1 MITGDSGDY
10 ELLTEG
16 ISLIKKD
23 PSDTYS
29 LSLEIGVREGA
40 GSLTILEAFN
50 TYHKNLY
57 HSHIGVDP
65 YGNLSYQHFDNNEP
79 YTADYTD
86 EMYLQLLKDFK
97 DWPNFHM
104 LKLTDTEYMK
114 RYADGF
120 PTFYNSQYLLIN
132 KYDFIHLD
140 GPHTTRDVI
149 IETVFFASRIKPGG
163 VIVFDDWNTFE
174 FHIIDEIL
182 KVFNFSKIKSGDHK
196 IIYQCQNTLK

>member
-10 ELLTEG
+10 ELLLEG
-16 ISLIKKD
+16 VSLIGKD
-23 PSDTYS
+23 PADTYS

-50 TYHKNLY
+50 TYHKNLP

-65 YGNLSYQHFDNNEP
+65 YGNLSYQHYDNKEA

-97 DWPNFHM
+97 DWPNFHV

-120 PTFYNSQYLLIN
+120 PTFTNSQYSLIN

-149 IETVFFASRIKPGG
+149 IETVFFAPRMKPGG
-163 VIVFDDWNTFE
+163 VLVYDDWNTFE

-182 KVFNFSKIKSGDHK
+182 KVFNFNKIKSGDHK
-196 IIYQCQNTLK
+196 IIYRCQNTLK